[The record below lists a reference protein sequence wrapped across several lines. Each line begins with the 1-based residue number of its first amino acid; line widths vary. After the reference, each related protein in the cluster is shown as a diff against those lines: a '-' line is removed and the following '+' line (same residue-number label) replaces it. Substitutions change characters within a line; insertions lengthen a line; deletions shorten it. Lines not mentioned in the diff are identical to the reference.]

1 MSGLFVGV
9 FVLQPDDLHNF
20 FSELISKITQTVQI
34 NVAIDLFLVNSLLT
48 EAP

>member
-1 MSGLFVGV
+1 MSGLYVGL
-9 FVLQPDDLHNF
+9 FELQPDLHNS
-20 FSELISKITQTVQI
+20 FSELISKIMQTVQI